1 MDVHIGCVKR
11 KQTLLSQLQLIFAY
25 HNTLE
30 VFHDEKEF
38 KILWEHS
45 FIFLIL

>member
-30 VFHDEKEF
+30 VFHDEKQDSLGAQFHISYTLE
-38 KILWEHS
+38 
-45 FIFLIL
+45 